1 MDPSYLAHV
10 LGEEEKRQFDE
21 QGYLIVKGAV
31 TPAELDRLEAAC
43 DRVWQEERDR
53 ELGAD
58 ENLFYP
64 NFVGRE
70 QVFIDLLD
78 HPRTFP
84 KVWGLLNSWNIYLY
98 HSHLGVTP
106 QEAPTDTPVK
116 RPLGFHQDSGRVNAE
131 IECKPRP
138 MLSLKVGYWLSD
150 VSTPGRG
157 NFHIVP
163 GSHLDNEL
171 HRPVDGNPAGAIPVL
186 AARGDAVFFDR
197 RLWHARSPNH
207 SPHVR
212 KVLFYGYGYRWLRTK
227 DGMTIAPRLLEAC
240 DPIRRQLLGQGSN
253 CNGFFS
259 PTDDDVPLKLWL
271 KENLATAQL

>member
-1 MDPSYLAHV
+1 MHLAHV
-10 LGEEEKRQFDE
+10 LGEENKRQFTA
-21 QGYLIVKGAV
+21 QGYLIVKGALN
-31 TPAELDRLEAAC
+31 PAELDRLEAAC
-43 DRVWQEERDR
+43 NRVWQEEQER
-53 ELGAD
+53 ELGPD

-106 QEAPTDTPVK
+106 QEAPADTPVK
-116 RPLGFHQDSGRVNAE
+116 RPLGFHQDSGRVNAG
-131 IECKPRP
+131 IECEPRP

-163 GSHLDNEL
+163 GSHLDNRL
-171 HRPVDGNPAGAIPVL
+171 HRPADGNPAGATPVL
-186 AARGDAVFFDR
+186 AARCDAVFFDR

-207 SPHVR
+207 
-212 KVLFYGYGYRWLRTK
+212 
-227 DGMTIAPRLLEAC
+227 
-240 DPIRRQLLGQGSN
+240 
-253 CNGFFS
+253 
-259 PTDDDVPLKLWL
+259 
-271 KENLATAQL
+271 